1 MSFPRYITLK
11 WNTIKDWSVI
21 FSNKPRLDLSEFIS
35 TVSLRKIK
43 RDIDIYG
50 SIQDNYSMIIK
61 NNADSKHITAVSLL
75 KSNIQKAVRLGKVN
89 EALISGLNLIQIDFI
104 SFIRRLII
112 ICIEDV
118 GVPSSLPLLVWL
130 MMAYPN
136 FELTNEIIEYLL
148 LTLYSVCIYPT
159 KHYPDDGN
167 DVLEYEKYD
176 YNDPYVNSLLIAG
189 EYGGFKGDVRLF
201 NRFVNSKT
209 RVIIPIK
216 IRKLTITRPI
226 YKIDIIPSSVDFH
239 CYPFILEELS
249 IDTGLCIDTLKTL
262 IWNNSSSINYRVPH
276 NIVDKEVWQNVTKK
290 LQIIQYRIIKK
301 IVIQRI

>member
-148 LTLYSVCIYPT
+148 LTLYSVCIYPK

-176 YNDPYVNSLLIAG
+176 YNDPYVNSLIIAG

-216 IRKLTITRPI
+216 IRKL
-226 YKIDIIPSSVDFH
+226 S
-239 CYPFILEELS
+239 
-249 IDTGLCIDTLKTL
+249 
-262 IWNNSSSINYRVPH
+262 NY
-276 NIVDKEVWQNVTKK
+276 ICKEKYSNTECD
-290 LQIIQYRIIKK
+290 LD
-301 IVIQRI
+301 